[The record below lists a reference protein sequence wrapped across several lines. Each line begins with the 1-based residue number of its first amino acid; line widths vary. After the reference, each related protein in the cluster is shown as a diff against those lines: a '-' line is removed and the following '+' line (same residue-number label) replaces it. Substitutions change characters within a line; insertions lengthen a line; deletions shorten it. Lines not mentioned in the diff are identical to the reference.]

1 MVSKVS
7 GRAID
12 ELPPPNCL
20 SLSTDQYPERDRIEA
35 AARQLDKIAAVKKLI
50 FDSAEQPGDRRQRME
65 QWLEA
70 LSSGYVRLSANPTSD
85 MHFHGRL
92 KIVQL
97 ENASIGTIGGTVQ
110 SISRTVAD
118 VAIEN
123 TNNVVL
129 LFNHGLHVIGI
140 EQKGRSA
147 DCAPGGAILIEQCE
161 PSMIKVAAPDVCR
174 LVAVQVPRGQV
185 RRTCPQLEDR
195 FLAPISAPSSAL
207 ALMCAYV
214 DFVLDPCAGNDAQ
227 IARIASDHVTDL
239 VAAIVGSDGVIY
251 GERLRGLRAGRSA
264 TIMRELDRSFMDS
277 GFSLAVLARR
287 LAVTPR
293 YVQALLAEVETSF
306 TDEVTRR
313 RLDCARD
320 ILSSSRYL
328 HKSIMEISQECGFST
343 VSHFHR
349 VFRRRFDATPGE
361 VRASIRR

>member
-1 MVSKVS
+1 LNRLLAANDTDTQIMVSKVS

-129 LFNHGLHVIGI
+129 LLTT
-140 EQKGRSA
+140 
-147 DCAPGGAILIEQCE
+147 
-161 PSMIKVAAPDVCR
+161 VCM
-174 LVAVQVPRGQV
+174 
-185 RRTCPQLEDR
+185 
-195 FLAPISAPSSAL
+195 SSA
-207 ALMCAYV
+207 
-214 DFVLDPCAGNDAQ
+214 
-227 IARIASDHVTDL
+227 S
-239 VAAIVGSDGVIY
+239 SKK
-251 GERLRGLRAGRSA
+251 
-264 TIMRELDRSFMDS
+264 
-277 GFSLAVLARR
+277 
-287 LAVTPR
+287 
-293 YVQALLAEVETSF
+293 AEV
-306 TDEVTRR
+306 R
-313 RLDCARD
+313 
-320 ILSSSRYL
+320 
-328 HKSIMEISQECGFST
+328 T
-343 VSHFHR
+343 VHR
-349 VFRRRFDATPGE
+349 EGQ
-361 VRASIRR
+361 S